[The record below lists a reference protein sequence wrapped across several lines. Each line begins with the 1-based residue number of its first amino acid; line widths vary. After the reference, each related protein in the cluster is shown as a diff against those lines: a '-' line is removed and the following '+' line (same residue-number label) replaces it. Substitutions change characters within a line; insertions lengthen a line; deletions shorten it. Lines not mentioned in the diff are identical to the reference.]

1 MTTRVLVCF
10 NMTAS
15 ALKRM
20 KEIPN
25 FSVDVISPESS
36 DSLSDIISEYDALAA
51 SENTVIDS
59 KVINNAKDLKAIS
72 LAGIGLDNIDLDLAT
87 SKGVLVMNTPRA
99 RTITTAEHTIS
110 MLMALSRN
118 IPQATASMK
127 AGRWEKKKFMGTEV
141 YNKVLGIVGFGNIG
155 RVVAERGLSLGMR
168 VIVSDPFIT
177 KETSSLAGVKL
188 VDMDTLLKE
197 SDFVT
202 IHTPKTKRTVKLIDR
217 AAMKKMKRG
226 VRIINCAGGGIISE
240 SNLLWAI
247 DEGIV
252 SGAALDVFESEPT
265 TNSELLGNEKI
276 ILTPHLG
283 GFTEESYEKIS
294 EMVIDQIRG
303 YFENQTIY
311 NAVNFPSMSPETLCS
326 ISPFMELGE
335 KLGDFMG
342 QVIES
347 EKIKEIEITYLGVVS
362 DMDVSTIS
370 LHILK
375 SFLSRISM
383 RKINPV
389 NALTVTRDF
398 GIKFIEEKSS
408 SSLDYSTE
416 IRLKVIRDGVGRLL
430 VGAVVGNRPRVV
442 RMDDYIVETI
452 PEGDILLVYNYD
464 LPGVVGSIGTS
475 LGEASVNIGR
485 MQLARDSE
493 KKKNLILINLD
504 SPVEE
509 STLKKLAGLRN
520 VIEVK
525 QVTL

>member
-15 ALKRM
+15 ALQRM
-20 KEIPN
+20 KEIPD
-25 FSVDVISPESS
+25 FSVDVISPEGS
-36 DSLSDIISEYDALAA
+36 DNLSDIISKYDALAA

-59 KVINNAKDLKAIS
+59 EVINNAKELKVIS
-72 LAGIGLDNIDLDLAT
+72 LAGIGLDNIDLEIAT
-87 SKGVLVMNTPRA
+87 SRGILVMNTPKA
-99 RTITTAEHTIS
+99 HTITTAEHTIS
-110 MLMALSRN
+110 MIMALSRK

-127 AGRWEKKKFMGTEV
+127 AGMWEKKKFMGTEV
-141 YNKVLGIVGFGNIG
+141 YNKVLGIIGFGNIG
-155 RVVAERGLSLGMR
+155 RVVGERGLSFGMR
-168 VIVSDPFIT
+168 VIASDLFIK
-177 KETSSLAGVKL
+177 KEILSLTGVRM

-197 SDFVT
+197 SDFIT
-202 IHTPKTKRTVKLIDR
+202 IHTPKTERTINLIDR
-217 AAMKKMKRG
+217 SAMEKMKSG
-226 VRIINCAGGGIISE
+226 VKIINCAGGGIVSE
-240 SNLLWAI
+240 SDLVWAI
-247 DEGIV
+247 GEGIV
-252 SGAALDVFESEPT
+252 SGAALDVFETEPP
-265 TNSELLGNEKI
+265 TNLELLGNEKI

-294 EMVIDQIRG
+294 ETVIDQIRG
-303 YFENQTIY
+303 YFENQTID
-311 NAVNFPSMSPETLCS
+311 NAVNFPSMSPETLS
-326 ISPFMELGE
+326 SVAPFLELGE
-335 KLGDFMG
+335 KLGDFLG

-347 EKIKEIEITYLGVVS
+347 EKIKEIEIAYLGLVS
-362 DMDVSTIS
+362 NMDVSNIS
-370 LHILK
+370 LHMLK

-389 NALTVTRDF
+389 NALTVTREF

-408 SSLDYSTE
+408 SSLDYSSE
-416 IRLKVIRDGVGRLL
+416 IRLRVVRDGVERLL
-430 VGAVVGNRPRVV
+430 IGAIVGNRPRIV

-452 PEGDILLVYNYD
+452 PEGDILLVSNYD

-509 STLKKLAGLRN
+509 SIIKKLAGLPN